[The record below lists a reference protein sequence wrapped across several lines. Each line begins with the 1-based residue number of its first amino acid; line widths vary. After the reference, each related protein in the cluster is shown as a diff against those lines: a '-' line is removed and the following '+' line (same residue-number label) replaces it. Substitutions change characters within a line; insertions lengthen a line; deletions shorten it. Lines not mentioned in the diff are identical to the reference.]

1 MCWLSASKS
10 TVFSWGSVL
19 QEFWQVFPVALA
31 LVFVIEGLMPFIS
44 PGRWRSMIATV
55 AQLDDSAIRRFGLG
69 SMLFGVVMLYLV
81 H

>member
-1 MCWLSASKS
+1 MCQSGASKS

-31 LVFVIEGLMPFIS
+31 LVFVIEGLLPFIS
-44 PGRWRSMIATV
+44 PQRWRVMIARV
-55 AQLDDSAIRRFGLG
+55 VHLDDRNIRRFGLF
-69 SMLFGVVMLYLV
+69 SMLFGVAMLYLV

>member
-1 MCWLSASKS
+1 M
-10 TVFSWGSVL
+10 
-19 QEFWQVFPVALA
+19 QEFWQVFPVAVA
-31 LVFVIEGLMPFIS
+31 LVFVMEGLLPFMS

-55 AQLDDSAIRRFGLG
+55 AQLDDAAIRRFGLG